1 VSKSEILERDVR
13 EDGLRQQD
21 EAGYGR
27 KHCGRDAR
35 RSGDAMDI
43 ARITIAIGERPTAP
57 TRPGKEAENDEPQ
70 NAVKA
75 LEGIPIAKQRHRG
88 GSGQKSDSNH
98 QERSPAGAKVTGAQF
113 ATDGSSVHA
122 SSANLEPETGG
133 GQRRRERHDHPD
145 RMNERERTKDRRFV
159 HGPLASLGKPWL
171 ERYSILWMASAGN

>member
-1 VSKSEILERDVR
+1 MPDRAIGKVVSESEILEWDVP

-35 RSGDAMDI
+35 RGGDAMDI
-43 ARITIAIGERPTAP
+43 ARIAIAIGERPTAP
-57 TRPGKEAENDEPQ
+57 PRPGKEAQNDEPQ

-75 LEGIPIAKQRHRG
+75 LEEIPITKQRHRG

-98 QERSPAGAKVTGAQF
+98 KERSPAEAKVTGAQF
-113 ATDGSSVHA
+113 TTDGSSVHA
-122 SSANLEPETGG
+122 SSANLEPEAGG
-133 GQRRRERHDHPD
+133 GQRHRQRRDHPD

-159 HGPLASLGKPWL
+159 HGPLASPG
-171 ERYSILWMASAGN
+171 